1 MQKHFDTDHLSLD
14 LKRRAVSGGL
24 IKGVAQCLKMALNLG
39 SVMILARM
47 LMPEDFGL
55 LAMVLTIMGFVAVFK
70 DAGLS
75 TPTIQRE
82 EITHAQVS
90 NLFWINVA
98 LGASMTAL
106 LCCVAPLLG
115 WFYSDPRVVPI
126 CMILAVN
133 FVASA
138 SSVQHKAV
146 MTRQMRFKA
155 LEMIDVVAIAAG
167 FTTAIGMAMSG
178 FGYWSLVFGNIT
190 TEVSIL
196 VMVWISCGWRPTWWT
211 RKCGVRSLV
220 GFGANITLASLVFTG
235 ARGMDQLL
243 IGRVWGPAPV
253 GLYSRATVLLV
264 RPLQQMLF
272 PLGDL
277 VVPVLSR
284 LQSDAVRYR
293 RVFLEVNSGLALLA
307 FTGSGLLLPI
317 ARPVTLVLLG
327 PRFEGAAPIFAGI
340 AVAAG
345 CIALGHAS
353 TWLFTSQGRGGDLLR
368 SSVVTGIM
376 TIASFVA
383 GLPFGPVGVATA
395 WSVSGLTMRVPYL
408 YYMAGRRGPVSTSSL
423 ILGVAGYLPVGL
435 ATFAATAG
443 ASLLVTDLQPIQ
455 QLAVCVPSGLVAAA
469 VTTLSMRHSRETVRR
484 VIDAFVEL
492 LRQRRSAKDA
502 SAV

>member
-1 MQKHFDTDHLSLD
+1 MQQYFDTDHLSAD

-24 IKGVAQCLKMALNLG
+24 IKGIAQCLKLVLNLG

-47 LMPEDFGL
+47 LLPEDFGL
-55 LAMVLTIMGFVAVFK
+55 LAMVLTIMGFVSVFK

-82 EITHAQVS
+82 NITHAQVS
-90 NLFWINVA
+90 NLFWINVT

-106 LCCVAPLLG
+106 LCCGAPLLG
-115 WFYSDPRVVPI
+115 WFYNDPRVVPI

-146 MTRQMRFKA
+146 LTRQMRFKT
-155 LEMIDVVAIAAG
+155 LETIDVIAITAG
-167 FTTAIGMAMSG
+167 FATAIGMALGG
-178 FGYWSLVFGNIT
+178 FGYWSLVFGNLT

-196 VMVWISCGWRPTWWT
+196 VMVWIACGWRPSWWT
-211 RKCGVRSLV
+211 RNCGVGSLV
-220 GFGANITLASLVFTG
+220 GFGANITLASLIFTG

-243 IGRVWGPAPV
+243 IGRVWGPASV

-284 LQSDAVRYR
+284 LQSDAERYR
-293 RVFLEVNSGLALLA
+293 RVFLEVNNGLALLA
-307 FTGSGLLLPI
+307 FTGSGLLIPI

-327 PRFEGAAPIFAGI
+327 PRFEGTAPIFAGF

-345 CIALGHAS
+345 CITLGHAS
-353 TWLFTSQGRGGDLLR
+353 SWLFTSQGRGGDLLR
-368 SSVVTGIM
+368 TTVVAGLM
-376 TIASFVA
+376 TIASFLA

-395 WSVSGLTMRVPYL
+395 WAVSGLTMRVPYL
-408 YYMAGRRGPVSTSSL
+408 YYRAGRRGPVSTSSL
-423 ILGVAGYLPVGL
+423 ILGVARNLPVGL

-443 ASLLVTDLQPIQ
+443 ASLLVAGWQPVH
-455 QLAVCVPSGLVAAA
+455 QLAVCVPTGLVAAA
-469 VTTLSMRHSRETVRR
+469 VITISMRHSRQTVVR
-484 VIDAFVEL
+484 VIDSLAEL
-492 LRQRRSAKDA
+492 LRQRRHAKDMR
-502 SAV
+502 SA